1 MRKLKA
7 LLAILSLLG
16 IIIGCTEATTTEV
29 ITNDKKPEYKISFNA
44 NGGKGTMSDISIVA
58 ETSIILPE
66 NTFTRDNYTFM
77 GWATTADGEV
87 MFKNGAIFEGLYSDI
102 TLYAKWEKKVVPVV
116 KITITFDV
124 NEAGGTA
131 PTAIETTLNKNVD
144 LPVLTNAKFSHWN
157 TKADGSGQSYKTTA
171 TFTESVTLY
180 AILLAE
186 NAHTITYE
194 LDGGV
199 NNTVNPFSFTEEDTV
214 TLKNPT
220 KDGYKF
226 VGWYETADFS
236 DSVVKGWFA
245 GDKTA
250 NVTLY
255 AKWEKEAT
263 SVVKITITF
272 DVNGAGGTAPTAI
285 ETTPDENVE
294 LPVLTNA
301 KFSHW
306 NTSPDGSGQS
316 YNGTATFTESVTLYA
331 ILLAENAHTITY
343 ELDGGVN
350 HSKNPYSFTEDEMV
364 ALREPT
370 KDGYKFVGWYEN
382 ANFSGEKIELW
393 YEGDKTANV
402 TLYAKW
408 EKVYTITFDA
418 NGGSGEMNKQE
429 FIVGEEQ
436 KLNENTFTCDGNGFV
451 KWNTKPDGSGINYI
465 NGESYSFSEN
475 VTLYAQWIRIG
486 EVSSLK
492 DGYLR
497 INFTGTTTP
506 MGVWIWGGFDESEIS
521 KCTVWGDKAF
531 PLTGK
536 NGDFFAFDIKLI
548 ENPKPVGFII
558 LTDGWKKLSG
568 DADITFKFPQKYKEI
583 WVDTNGKIWIDAAQ
597 TKEPAGLLS
606 ASITSENEITMV
618 TTGIDSVV
626 ATDFTVTDKNG
637 NPINVTNATATK
649 LTIDNTDYI
658 NKAPYT
664 VIYTD
669 KDKNKDTVVANIRS
683 SLFLENDNTFNGGD
697 LIIPDGTISIDSRAF
712 SGCESLTSVTIPD
725 SVTSIGYN
733 AFSGCS
739 NLESVSIGNS
749 VMSIGNYAFYNCSS
763 LASVTIPDS
772 VTSIGYEAFDGCS
785 SLESVTIGNSVTS
798 IDSYAFRDCS
808 SLTSVHITDL
818 TAWNN
823 IEFYNSYSN
832 PLYYGANLYLNGNLA
847 EFTVT
852 FDAAGGVW
860 NGEAV
865 QTVTFGEKVAEPT
878 EPSKTGYVFYGW
890 YTSAKTLSSTAYNFD
905 TVIKKD
911 ITLYAKW
918 VDETVGY
925 IAYSDGSISADYD
938 STKTPVGIVIEA
950 TDGTATKI
958 VSLTQ
963 TYAQWSTEEVVTNA
977 TSTTDGMANMT
988 AIQSISGWEEK
999 YPAFKWCDDYTD
1011 GADNSE
1017 WYLPAMDELEQLYS
1031 VKDTVN
1037 AAIEKITAGG
1047 GTATKLGTGNY
1058 WSSSQSSNHDAW
1070 YQRFSDGFQDY
1081 SYKVYTY
1088 SVRAVR
1094 AF

>member
-16 IIIGCTEATTTEV
+16 IIIGCTEATTSEV
-29 ITNDKKPEYKISFNA
+29 ISNDKKPEYKISFNA
-44 NGGKGTMSDISIVA
+44 NGGKGKMSDINIIA

-77 GWATTADGEV
+77 GWATTADGKV
-87 MFKNGAIFEGLYSDI
+87 MFENGAIFEGLYSNV
-102 TLYAKWEKKVVPVV
+102 TLYAKWEKEVVPVV

-124 NEAGGTA
+124 NGAGGTV
-131 PTAIETTLNKNVD
+131 PTAIETTPDENVE
-144 LPVLTNAKFSHWN
+144 LPALTNAKFSHWN

-171 TFTESVTLY
+171 TFTESVILY

-245 GDKTA
+245 GDKTV

-263 SVVKITITF
+263 PVVKITITF
-272 DVNGAGGTAPTAI
+272 DVNGAGGTAPVAI

-316 YNGTATFTESVTLYA
+316 YKTTATFTESVTLYA
-331 ILLAENAHTITY
+331 ILLAENTHTITY
-343 ELDGGVN
+343 ELNGGVN
-350 HSKNPYSFTEDEMV
+350 HSKSPYSFTEDEAV
-364 ALREPT
+364 ILREPT
-370 KDGYKFVGWYEN
+370 KDGYIFVGWYET
-382 ANFSGEKIELW
+382 ADFSGSVVKGW
-393 YEGDKTANV
+393 FAGDKTANV
-402 TLYAKW
+402 TLYARWKMG
-408 EKVYTITFDA
+408 YTITFDA

-429 FIVGEEQ
+429 FIAGEEQ

-506 MGVWIWGGFDESEIS
+506 MGVWIWAGFDESEIS

-558 LTDGWKKLSG
+558 LGDDWSKLSG
-568 DADITFKFPQKYKEI
+568 KENVEFDLPKKYKEI

-606 ASITSENEITMV
+606 ASITGENEITIAMSGIRSV
-618 TTGIDSVV
+618 TV
-626 ATDFTVTDKNG
+626 ADFKVTDKDG
-637 NPINVTNATATK
+637 KEIAISAATATK
-649 LTIDNTDYI
+649 LTITDTDYI
-658 NKAPYT
+658 SKAPYS
-664 VIYTD
+664 VVYTD
-669 KDKNKDTVVANIRS
+669 TDKNKDTVVANTRS

-697 LIIPDGTISIDSRAF
+697 LIIPDGTISIDSNAF
-712 SGCESLTSVTIPD
+712 SNCSSLTSVTIPD
-725 SVTSIGYN
+725 SVTSIGNYAFSGCSSLESVVIPDSVTSIGDGAFANCSSLTSVTIPDSVTTIDSSAFYGCSSLTIFNVSVDNYYYSSSDDGKILYNKDKTQIIAYPSATGNITIPDSVITIGNN

-739 NLESVSIGNS
+739 NLTNIIIPDSVITIGSNAFYGCSSLTNVIIPDGVTSIGR
-749 VMSIGNYAFYNCSS
+749 YAFYNCSS
-763 LASVTIPDS
+763 LTSVTIPDS
-772 VTSIGYEAFDGCS
+772 VTSIGDSAFNNCD
-785 SLESVTIGNSVTS
+785 
-798 IDSYAFRDCS
+798 

-818 TAWNN
+818 TAWMNIKFENN
-823 IEFYNSYSN
+823 RSN
-832 PLYYGANLYLNGNLA
+832 PLCNGADLYLNGSLVTDLVIPNSM
-847 EFTVT
+847 TSIGSYT
-852 FDAAGGVW
+852 FDGCSSLESV
-860 NGEAV
+860 V
-865 QTVTFGEKVAEPT
+865 IPDSVTSIGDGAFANC
-878 EPSKTGYVFYGW
+878 SSL
-890 YTSAKTLSSTAYNFD
+890 TSVTLPDSVTSIGDSAFRGCSSLT
-905 TVIKKD
+905 
-911 ITLYAKW
+911 
-918 VDETVGY
+918 
-925 IAYSDGSISADYD
+925 S
-938 STKTPVGIVIEA
+938 IVIPDSVTSIGGSA
-950 TDGTATKI
+950 FDGCN
-958 VSLTQ
+958 SLTTVNYKGSQ
-963 TYAQWSTEEVVTNA
+963 EQWGQISIGNSNFYLTNA
-977 TSTTDGMANMT
+977 TINYNY
-988 AIQSISGWEEK
+988 SGE
-999 YPAFKWCDDYTD
+999 
-1011 GADNSE
+1011 
-1017 WYLPAMDELEQLYS
+1017 
-1031 VKDTVN
+1031 
-1037 AAIEKITAGG
+1037 
-1047 GTATKLGTGNY
+1047 
-1058 WSSSQSSNHDAW
+1058 
-1070 YQRFSDGFQDY
+1070 
-1081 SYKVYTY
+1081 
-1088 SVRAVR
+1088 
-1094 AF
+1094 